1 MTSFR
6 RPCRHSRN
14 PSWADVAHDG
24 RGLPVNRPGTDQ
36 NSLEASDALAPIP
49 ELRIENGPCQAVPV
63 FSVMEEFFKDIA
75 HEAAILA
82 PKVGMGVVIFA
93 AFWLASLLL
102 RTFFGR
108 LSRQADYNTAF
119 IIKLAGRTGSIALM
133 VFGAITALGTMGIN
147 VSALVAGLGLTGF
160 ALGFALKDILSNLM
174 AGVLILLYRP
184 FRVSDYIVVA
194 GNEGIVTEIDL
205 RYTTLQKEGQIFLV
219 PNSVLFTN
227 SIGVVESKRRRIS
240 EEPAA

>member
-1 MTSFR
+1 M
-6 RPCRHSRN
+6 
-14 PSWADVAHDG
+14 
-24 RGLPVNRPGTDQ
+24 
-36 NSLEASDALAPIP
+36 EAFL
-49 ELRIENGPCQAVPV
+49 
-63 FSVMEEFFKDIA
+63 KDMA

-82 PKVGMGVVIFA
+82 PKIGIGLLIFL
-93 AFWLASLLL
+93 AFWLAGVLL

-108 LSRQADYNTAF
+108 LSQRADFNTAF
-119 IIKLAGRTGSIALM
+119 ILRLAGRTASIALI

-160 ALGFALKDILSNLM
+160 ALGFALKDILSNLI

-184 FRVSDYIVVA
+184 FRVNDYILVA
-194 GNEGIVTEIDL
+194 GNEGVVTEIDL
-205 RYTTLQKEGQIFLV
+205 RYTTLQKEGQIFLI

-227 SIGVVESKRRRIS
+227 SIGVVKSKGRKMS

>member
-1 MTSFR
+1 MGSSFLS
-6 RPCRHSRN
+6 PFG
-14 PSWADVAHDG
+14 W
-24 RGLPVNRPGTDQ
+24 PG
-36 NSLEASDALAPIP
+36 I
-49 ELRIENGPCQAVPV
+49 
-63 FSVMEEFFKDIA
+63 
-75 HEAAILA
+75 
-82 PKVGMGVVIFA
+82 
-93 AFWLASLLL
+93 LL
-102 RTFFGR
+102 RAFFGR
-108 LSRQADYNTAF
+108 LSQQADYNTAF
-119 IIKLAGRTGSIALM
+119 ILRLAGRTTSIALI

-160 ALGFALKDILSNLM
+160 ALGFALKDILSNLI

-184 FRVSDYIVVA
+184 FRVNDYIMVA

-205 RYTTLQKEGQIFLV
+205 RYTTLEKEGQIFLI

>member
-1 MTSFR
+1 M
-6 RPCRHSRN
+6 
-14 PSWADVAHDG
+14 
-24 RGLPVNRPGTDQ
+24 
-36 NSLEASDALAPIP
+36 EAFLK
-49 ELRIENGPCQAVPV
+49 N
-63 FSVMEEFFKDIA
+63 MA

-82 PKVGMGVVIFA
+82 PKVGIGLLIFL
-93 AFWLASLLL
+93 AFWLAGALL
-102 RTFFGR
+102 RVFFGR

-119 IIKLAGRTGSIALM
+119 ILRLAGRTTSIALI

-160 ALGFALKDILSNLM
+160 ALGFALKDILSNLI

-184 FRVSDYIVVA
+184 FRVNDYIMVA
-194 GNEGIVTEIDL
+194 GNEGVVTEIDL
-205 RYTTLQKEGQIFLV
+205 RYTTLEKEGQIYLV

-227 SIGVVESKRRRIS
+227 SIGVVKSKRRRIS

>member
-1 MTSFR
+1 M
-6 RPCRHSRN
+6 
-14 PSWADVAHDG
+14 
-24 RGLPVNRPGTDQ
+24 
-36 NSLEASDALAPIP
+36 EA
-49 ELRIENGPCQAVPV
+49 
-63 FSVMEEFFKDIA
+63 FFKDIA

-82 PKVGMGVVIFA
+82 PKVGIGLLIFV
-93 AFWLASLLL
+93 AFWLAGILL
-102 RTFFGR
+102 RAFFGR
-108 LSRQADYNTAF
+108 LSQQADYNTAF
-119 IIKLAGRTGSIALM
+119 ILRLAGRTTSIALI

-160 ALGFALKDILSNLM
+160 ALGFALKDILSNLI

-184 FRVSDYIVVA
+184 FRVNDYIMVA

-205 RYTTLQKEGQIFLV
+205 RYTTLEKEGQIFLI

>member
-1 MTSFR
+1 M
-6 RPCRHSRN
+6 
-14 PSWADVAHDG
+14 
-24 RGLPVNRPGTDQ
+24 Q
-36 NSLEASDALAPIP
+36 
-49 ELRIENGPCQAVPV
+49 
-63 FSVMEEFFKDIA
+63 EFFGDIV

-82 PKVGMGVVIFA
+82 PKIGMGLLIFV

-102 RTFFGR
+102 RKFFGR
-108 LSRQADYNTAF
+108 LSQQADYNTAF
-119 IIKLAGRTGSIALM
+119 ILKLAGRTASIALM

-160 ALGFALKDILSNLM
+160 ALGFALKDILSNLI

-184 FRVSDYIVVA
+184 FRVNDYIMVA

-205 RYTTLQKEGQIFLV
+205 RYTTLQKEGQIFLI

-227 SIGVVESKRRRIS
+227 SIGVVESKRRRMS